1 MLHLIVLL
9 FTVSTRAQE
18 SACRAQANSI
28 EPILSKPGDIML
40 GGIFSL
46 HGIENARYTFKSV
59 PEPTKCKGFSYNEMR
74 IVRAM
79 LFAIEE
85 INNSS
90 SLLPDV
96 SLGYK
101 IFDVCTSIHLSIK
114 AALILMNGNE
124 GDESHPGKPC
134 NTPSTVHAVI
144 GMSGSSHTIV
154 IARALQSFHIP
165 VISYVATCAC
175 LSNKQE
181 FPTFFRTIPSDSYQ
195 SRALAQLVKHFGW
208 TWVGTIRSDNDYGN
222 LGMATFIQTVQK
234 EGICIEYSE
243 SIYYSYPSEKIAA
256 TVRVIKASSSKVI
269 VAFLTKQDME
279 ILLKE
284 LQNQNV
290 TGRQWIGSEG
300 WISAR
305 IFATE
310 ESYKILGGSIGFA
323 ISEAEIPG
331 LKDYILNI
339 HPSEAPGNAFL
350 NEFWETVFHCS
361 MSSKEN
367 ASTLTPCTGSENL
380 RDISNEYT
388 DVSEFRIPGNVYKAV
403 YAVAYS
409 LQDLLRCKNGEGP
422 FVNKTCANKINIE
435 PWQVLYYL
443 KKVNF
448 TTNYGEKIYFDESG
462 DPTAKYDLINWQRN
476 SHGNIEFLKIGAYDA
491 SLSEGKEFIMNN
503 ISIVWMGNAN
513 KVPRS
518 VCSESCF
525 PGTRKAVKKGKPVC
539 CFDCIPCAEGEFS
552 NTTNSIDCISC
563 PLEYRSNEQR
573 NECFLKEIEFLSFGE
588 LMGTLLVILS
598 LLGSSITFLVVLV
611 FFYYKDTPIV
621 RANNRELSFLLLLSL
636 ALCFLCALTFI
647 GEPSTWSCKLRHTAF
662 GITFVLCISCVLGK
676 TTVVLMAF
684 RATLPGSNTM
694 KWFGPT
700 QQRLSVF
707 ACTFIQI
714 LICSFWLIIS
724 PPFPNKN
731 VISHKDKIIFECDVG
746 STAAFYAALGY
757 IGFLSSICFILAF
770 LARKLP
776 DNFNEAKFITFSML
790 LFCAVWITF
799 IPAYISSPGKFTVA
813 VEIFAILASSFGLLF
828 CIFAPKCYI
837 ILLKPEENT
846 KRHLMGKNIA

>member
-46 HGIENARYTFKSV
+46 HGIENARYTFK
-59 PEPTKCKGFSYNEMR
+59 

-422 FVNKTCANKINIE
+422 FVNKTLHTKFVL
-435 PWQVLYYL
+435 QVLYYL

-503 ISIVWMGNAN
+503 ISIV
-513 KVPRS
+513 PRS

-552 NTTNSIDCISC
+552 NTTSNC

-846 KRHLMGKNIA
+846 KRHLMGKNIQSVNSERKKMLFCG